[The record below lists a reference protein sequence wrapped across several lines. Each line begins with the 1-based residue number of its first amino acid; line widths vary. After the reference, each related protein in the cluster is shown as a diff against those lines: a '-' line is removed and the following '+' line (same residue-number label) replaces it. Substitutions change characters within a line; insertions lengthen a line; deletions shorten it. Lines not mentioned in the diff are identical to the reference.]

1 MQLAWLWK
9 YHQPNSA
16 LSKKWADRLKPKGRG
31 RKVAIVALARQL
43 VVAIYQLLVNGV
55 EIDGAVKQK
64 GNVVELPSRA
74 QYDKLQE
81 ACN

>member
-1 MQLAWLWK
+1 M
-9 YHQPNSA
+9 
-16 LSKKWADRLKPKGRG
+16 
-31 RKVAIVALARQL
+31 AIVALARQL

-64 GNVVELPSRA
+64 GNVVELPPRA